1 MCQEPFTQMVHKYQ
15 NLVFSICVKMTGDYF
30 AAEDLTQ
37 ETFLSAYRHKE
48 EFDGKNEKAWLC
60 RIASNKC
67 IDYSRQAARRMVPT
81 EDEVLGSHPAR
92 AGGPEEQCIEE
103 VVREELQEKCGQ
115 LKPPYDEIA
124 KLYFCEE
131 HPAGEIAELKQKNL
145 KTVQTQIYRA
155 RAMLRKLYGK
165 ERSCMRKE
173 DIQEYLSDEALE
185 ALIRETEEGPMIK
198 APEYLEENILHKI
211 EQQQKV
217 IVYKEKVSA
226 KRKLLTYSMKV
237 MVAAAAAIAFLVVVP
252 TVEQQSRPNME
263 TYVAEAK
270 EQVNKDLQEQKEKAK
285 KRSEEQNFLQSV
297 NDASSAFCNFITET
311 TNGWFLKEER

>member
-1 MCQEPFTQMVHKYQ
+1 MVHKYQ

-37 ETFLSAYRHKE
+37 ETFLSAYQHKE

-165 ERSCMRKE
+165 ERS
-173 DIQEYLSDEALE
+173 
-185 ALIRETEEGPMIK
+185 
-198 APEYLEENILHKI
+198 
-211 EQQQKV
+211 
-217 IVYKEKVSA
+217 
-226 KRKLLTYSMKV
+226 
-237 MVAAAAAIAFLVVVP
+237 
-252 TVEQQSRPNME
+252 
-263 TYVAEAK
+263 
-270 EQVNKDLQEQKEKAK
+270 
-285 KRSEEQNFLQSV
+285 
-297 NDASSAFCNFITET
+297 
-311 TNGWFLKEER
+311 

>member
-103 VVREELQEKCGQ
+103 VIREELQEKIDVATATTQ
-115 LKPPYDEIA
+115 PDDSDSHARETLLKEIRSVSEILKDPAESYERKGLLLRSIVDGITYDKE
-124 KLYFCEE
+124 KNRLYF
-131 HPAGEIAELKQKNL
+131 
-145 KTVQTQIYRA
+145 
-155 RAMLRKLYGK
+155 
-165 ERSCMRKE
+165 
-173 DIQEYLSDEALE
+173 
-185 ALIRETEEGPMIK
+185 
-198 APEYLEENILHKI
+198 
-211 EQQQKV
+211 
-217 IVYKEKVSA
+217 
-226 KRKLLTYSMKV
+226 
-237 MVAAAAAIAFLVVVP
+237 
-252 TVEQQSRPNME
+252 
-263 TYVAEAK
+263 
-270 EQVNKDLQEQKEKAK
+270 
-285 KRSEEQNFLQSV
+285 NF
-297 NDASSAFCNFITET
+297 FIS
-311 TNGWFLKEER
+311 

>member
-103 VVREELQEKCGQ
+103 VVWEER
-115 LKPPYDEIA
+115 
-124 KLYFCEE
+124 
-131 HPAGEIAELKQKNL
+131 PASEIAELKQKNL

-165 ERSCMRKE
+165 ERS
-173 DIQEYLSDEALE
+173 
-185 ALIRETEEGPMIK
+185 
-198 APEYLEENILHKI
+198 
-211 EQQQKV
+211 
-217 IVYKEKVSA
+217 
-226 KRKLLTYSMKV
+226 
-237 MVAAAAAIAFLVVVP
+237 
-252 TVEQQSRPNME
+252 
-263 TYVAEAK
+263 
-270 EQVNKDLQEQKEKAK
+270 
-285 KRSEEQNFLQSV
+285 
-297 NDASSAFCNFITET
+297 
-311 TNGWFLKEER
+311 

>member
-92 AGGPEEQCIEE
+92 A
-103 VVREELQEKCGQ
+103 K
-115 LKPPYDEIA
+115 
-124 KLYFCEE
+124 
-131 HPAGEIAELKQKNL
+131 LKQKNL

-165 ERSCMRKE
+165 ERS
-173 DIQEYLSDEALE
+173 
-185 ALIRETEEGPMIK
+185 
-198 APEYLEENILHKI
+198 
-211 EQQQKV
+211 
-217 IVYKEKVSA
+217 
-226 KRKLLTYSMKV
+226 
-237 MVAAAAAIAFLVVVP
+237 
-252 TVEQQSRPNME
+252 
-263 TYVAEAK
+263 
-270 EQVNKDLQEQKEKAK
+270 
-285 KRSEEQNFLQSV
+285 
-297 NDASSAFCNFITET
+297 
-311 TNGWFLKEER
+311 

>member
-131 HPAGEIAELKQKNL
+131 HPAGAGQRVHHAAEGHLPHHRHRRQGNGLRRSGHLRPNL
-145 KTVQTQIYRA
+145 RA
-155 RAMLRKLYGK
+155 DVPPHRHRLHLSAAGHGIQLAAKFTGK
-165 ERSCMRKE
+165 E
-173 DIQEYLSDEALE
+173 
-185 ALIRETEEGPMIK
+185 
-198 APEYLEENILHKI
+198 
-211 EQQQKV
+211 
-217 IVYKEKVSA
+217 
-226 KRKLLTYSMKV
+226 
-237 MVAAAAAIAFLVVVP
+237 AA
-252 TVEQQSRPNME
+252 S
-263 TYVAEAK
+263 K
-270 EQVNKDLQEQKEKAK
+270 
-285 KRSEEQNFLQSV
+285 
-297 NDASSAFCNFITET
+297 
-311 TNGWFLKEER
+311 

>member
-48 EFDGKNEKAWLC
+48 EFDGNNEKAWLC

-81 EDEVLGSHPAR
+81 EDEILGSHPAR

-103 VVREELQEKCGQ
+103 VVREEL
-115 LKPPYDEIA
+115 
-124 KLYFCEE
+124 EE

-165 ERSCMRKE
+165 ERS
-173 DIQEYLSDEALE
+173 
-185 ALIRETEEGPMIK
+185 
-198 APEYLEENILHKI
+198 
-211 EQQQKV
+211 
-217 IVYKEKVSA
+217 
-226 KRKLLTYSMKV
+226 
-237 MVAAAAAIAFLVVVP
+237 
-252 TVEQQSRPNME
+252 
-263 TYVAEAK
+263 
-270 EQVNKDLQEQKEKAK
+270 
-285 KRSEEQNFLQSV
+285 
-297 NDASSAFCNFITET
+297 
-311 TNGWFLKEER
+311 

>member
-37 ETFLSAYRHKE
+37 ETFLSAYQHKE

-131 HPAGEIAELKQKNL
+131 HPAGEMFFMLPMIDASIDRVEEIDRAPRMDEGGS
-145 KTVQTQIYRA
+145 VQTP
-155 RAMLRKLYGK
+155 K
-165 ERSCMRKE
+165 CC
-173 DIQEYLSDEALE
+173 DISFDHVDFSY
-185 ALIRETEEGPMIK
+185 
-198 APEYLEENILHKI
+198 
-211 EQQQKV
+211 
-217 IVYKEKVSA
+217 
-226 KRKLLTYSMKV
+226 
-237 MVAAAAAIAFLVVVP
+237 
-252 TVEQQSRPNME
+252 
-263 TYVAEAK
+263 
-270 EQVNKDLQEQKEKAK
+270 
-285 KRSEEQNFLQSV
+285 
-297 NDASSAFCNFITET
+297 
-311 TNGWFLKEER
+311 